1 MIFARLIDGKPTD
14 SGKRIVRRA
23 LLLMVPAIAL
33 SNGIGA
39 TLVFVLAGFII
50 PTPPEFDMETE
61 SLIVNLVATGIY
73 VVVAIVIGS
82 VWGFKRLNPTR
93 EWLSED
99 RAPTDKELRSALR
112 DPLRI
117 LVVNA
122 MMWFGGV
129 LVFGALN
136 SVYSIQLGLTV
147 AVTTVLGGV
156 TTCAVAYLLSERIL
170 RAATARALSYGAPA
184 RPALPGVRTR
194 GVLGWALGSGVPLL
208 GLGIV
213 AVATLSGDEV
223 TDDELAVVILALGG
237 LALTVGL
244 FITWLTTRAV
254 ADPVLS
260 VRRALGEV
268 EQGKLNVEV
277 PVYDGSEMGLLQAGF
292 NRMVDGLSERERMRD
307 LFGRHVGEDVA
318 HAALEQDL
326 ELGGELREVAVLF
339 VDIVGSTELANTC
352 PPHEVVELLNSFFE
366 VVVDVV
372 DEHGGFVNKF
382 EGDAALAIFGAP
394 IPLENC
400 VDKALAAARN
410 MTERLASEVPD
421 LRAGIGVSGGEAVA
435 GNVGAEKRFEYTVIG
450 DPVNEAA
457 RLSELAKGEDRRVL
471 ASADLVEK
479 ADEAEGAHWSVGRSA
494 KLRGRET
501 ETRLATPVEANDH
514 H

>member
-1 MIFARLIDGKPTD
+1 MVLSRLIDGKPSD
-14 SGKRIVRRA
+14 SGKQIVRRA
-23 LLLMVPAIAL
+23 LLFMVPAIAL

-39 TLVFVLAGFII
+39 ALVFVLAGFVI
-50 PTPPEFDMETE
+50 PTPPEFDREAE
-61 SLIVNLVATGIY
+61 SLIVNLVAAGLY
-73 VVVAIVIGS
+73 VAVAIVIGS

-117 LVVNA
+117 LAVNA
-122 MMWFGGV
+122 VMWFGGV
-129 LVFGALN
+129 LIFGALN
-136 SVYSIQLGLTV
+136 ASYSAELGIIV
-147 AVTTVLGGV
+147 AVTTVLGGI

-170 RAATARALSYGAPA
+170 RASAARALSYGAPA

-244 FITWLTTRAV
+244 FVTWLTTRAV

-268 EQGKLNVEV
+268 EQGELEVEV

-292 NRMVDGLSERERMRD
+292 NRMAAGLSERERMRD

-318 HAALEQDL
+318 HAALEQDI

-339 VDIVGSTELANTC
+339 VDIVGSTQLAGER

-394 IPLENC
+394 IPLDDC
-400 VDKALAAARN
+400 IDRALAAARDLAA
-410 MTERLASEVPD
+410 RLEAEVPD
-421 LRAGIGVSGGEAVA
+421 LQAGIGVSGGQAVA

-457 RLSELAKGEDRRVL
+457 RLSELAKQGDRRVL

-479 ADEAEGAHWSVGRSA
+479 ADEDEASHWTVGRSA
-494 KLRGRET
+494 KLRGRDA
-501 ETRLATPVEANDH
+501 ETRLATPATD
-514 H
+514 